1 VIGVVENMAAMTLPD
16 GSSLDLFGSGGGQAV
31 AEALSRM
38 RIRSRCSPRCR

>member
-1 VIGVVENMAAMTLPD
+1 VIGVVENMAALTLPD

-31 AEALSRM
+31 AERCRGM